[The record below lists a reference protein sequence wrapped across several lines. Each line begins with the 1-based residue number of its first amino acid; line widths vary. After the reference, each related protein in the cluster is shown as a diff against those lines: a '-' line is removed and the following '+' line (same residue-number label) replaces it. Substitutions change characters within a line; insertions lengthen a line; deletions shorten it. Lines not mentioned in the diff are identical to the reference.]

1 MPTQDFTIF
10 FISVE
15 NKSGDPG
22 ELGESPYPI
31 AYYWTNGFSSTVHVL
46 SHIIALFIHFK
57 QKELPVEWAHLEN
70 CPAWK

>member
-10 FISVE
+10 VTSVE

-31 AYYWTNGFSSTVHVL
+31 AITELMDLDSTVHVL
-46 SHIIALFIHFK
+46 SHVIALFIHFK
-57 QKELPVEWAHLEN
+57 QKELPVE
-70 CPAWK
+70 